1 VAKRP
6 ATLLRP
12 RIERNRSRKPGPECP
27 VEAIIEAPELKQA
40 PATAGPGFAIAV
52 ATAGGAGFA
61 PIAPGTFGSAVGVA
75 VFLVLADLNLV
86 LFGITLLGLAFLGI
100 WASDVAERHFGQH
113 DDGRIVIDEVV
124 GQLLTLAPLLALA
137 PAAGRRAPGWLFAGF
152 LLFRLL
158 DIWKPPPIGWAERS
172 FKGGAGV
179 MMDDVFA
186 GILGGALVGVALVWV
201 GT

>member
-1 VAKRP
+1 MSHGLPP
-6 ATLLRP
+6 AADRTESVP
-12 RIERNRSRKPGPECP
+12 ENRGPERP
-27 VEAIIEAPELKQA
+27 VEAIIEAPEPKQA
-40 PATAGPGFAIAV
+40 SGPTGPGFAIAV
-52 ATAGGAGFA
+52 ATAGGAGYA
-61 PIAPGTFGSAVGVA
+61 PMAPGSFGSAVGVG
-75 VFLVLADLNLV
+75 VYLVLADLDLV
-86 LFGITLLGLAFLGI
+86 LFGITLLGFAFIGI

-124 GQLLTLAPLLALA
+124 GQLLTLAPLVALA
-137 PAAGRRAPGWLFAGF
+137 PAAGRRAPGWLLAGF

-186 GILGGALVGVALVWV
+186 GIFGGLLIAAALVWA
-201 GT
+201 GA

>member
-1 VAKRP
+1 MAM
-6 ATLLRP
+6 
-12 RIERNRSRKPGPECP
+12 
-27 VEAIIEAPELKQA
+27 
-40 PATAGPGFAIAV
+40 GPGFAIAV
-52 ATAGGAGFA
+52 ATAGGAGYA
-61 PIAPGTFGSAVGVA
+61 PFAPGTFGSAVGVG
-75 VFLVLADLNLV
+75 VYLVLADLNLV
-86 LFGITLLGLAFLGI
+86 LFGITLLGFAFLGI
-100 WASDVAERHFGQH
+100 WASDVAERYFGQH

-124 GQLLTLAPLLALA
+124 GQLLTLAPLVVLA

-186 GILGGALVGVALVWV
+186 GILGGVWFGAALAWV
-201 GT
+201 RA